1 MSEHEM
7 RIDQFK
13 RALALASKHLSEGD
27 IKGARYWLDGAY
39 VVADVIERTN
49 LDARVDAMRSAGL

>member
-7 RIDQFK
+7 RIEQFR
-13 RALALASKHLSEGD
+13 RALALASKHLGDGD

-39 VVADVIERTN
+39 VVADAIERTAW
-49 LDARVDAMRSAGL
+49 DAQVDRMRAAGL